1 MLDQQDSNHDE
12 NGADEQTRDMDESD
26 ATGPGDVDD
35 MLTVRNLEKSFG
47 PVTVLEDVSLSVP
60 AGSFV
65 AVIGPNGSGKT
76 TLLRTI
82 VDDLSPTAGTIEYR
96 GPSVPREIGY
106 LPQRPT
112 FRPGFTALETV
123 SFYRSLV
130 GGTDPKRL
138 LERVGLENAA
148 DRRVEALSGG
158 MHRLLGIAQAMVGD
172 PPVVILDEPASG
184 LDPNMSRL
192 VFDAASEFAAA
203 GNGVVVSSHDLSLVA
218 ETADVV
224 VLLAAGRVVESGTPG
239 TVTDRLGVSTLRG
252 AIESVAGAESRVT
265 VVGEESE

>member
-1 MLDQQDSNHDE
+1 MTDRKALDDGE
-12 NGADEQTRDMDESD
+12 NLADERSATEDAPEETRDRGGGS
-26 ATGPGDVDD
+26 
-35 MLTVRNLEKSFG
+35 MLAVRDLGKRFG
-47 PVTVLEDVSLSVP
+47 TVTVLEDVSLSVP
-60 AGSFV
+60 PGSVV

-82 VDDLSPTAGTIEYR
+82 VGDLAPTAGTIDYR
-96 GPSVPREIGY
+96 GPSAARELGY

-112 FRPGFTALETV
+112 FRPGFTALETL

-130 GGTDPKRL
+130 GGPDPEQL

-148 DRRVEALSGG
+148 HRRVEALSGG
-158 MHRLLGIAQAMVGD
+158 MRRLLGIAQAMIGE

-184 LDPNMSRL
+184 LDPNMSQL
-192 VFDAASEFAAA
+192 IFDAASEYASR

-224 VLLAAGRVVESGTPG
+224 VLLSAGQVVESGSPA
-239 TVTDRLGVSTLRG
+239 TVCDRLGVDTLREVV
-252 AIESVAGAESRVT
+252 ESVAEDEARVT
-265 VVGEESE
+265 VVGEDS